1 MFGPNRFAEFF
12 ARDPSA
18 PPPSRRRDRSPWCA
32 EDLFESTSTE
42 AVPNLADTG
51 RSFAESV
58 CEQLGLH
65 PNQYENEV
73 FRRCLYP
80 KARALLPLLQ
90 FYNPSF
96 FAPDR
101 DFIRRVGKV
110 RRREDLTRELDEFY
124 YHPRNVGW
132 MRRRFNLRISCRKL
146 VALVREAMP
155 ELRPRG
161 SAGNGYSSDRSH

>member
-1 MFGPNRFAEFF
+1 MLGPNRFAEFF
-12 ARDPSA
+12 ARAPST
-18 PPPSRRRDRSPWCA
+18 PPPSRRKDRSPWRA

-42 AVPNLADTG
+42 ASPASDETG

-101 DFIRRVGKV
+101 DLVRRVGNV

-124 YHPRNVGW
+124 YHPKNVGW
-132 MRRRFNLRISCRKL
+132 LRRGFSLRISCRKL
-146 VALVREAMP
+146 VALVREVMP
-155 ELRPRG
+155 ELRTQG
-161 SAGNGYSSDRSH
+161 SAGRRY